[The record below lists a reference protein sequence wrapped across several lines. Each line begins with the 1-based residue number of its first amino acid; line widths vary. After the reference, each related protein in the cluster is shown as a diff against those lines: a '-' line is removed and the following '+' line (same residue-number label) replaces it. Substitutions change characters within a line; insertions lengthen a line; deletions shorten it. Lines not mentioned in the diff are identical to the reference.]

1 MAQTKQELQEQNAKS
16 KSPNNHSMLYVAFF
30 LAIFVTIIGV
40 LYLTNDI
47 IPGPEYAILILSIY
61 AVYSKKTWQFLKDWI
76 PFLLVFVS
84 YETLNGLVGTVSKFN
99 IHYGPYNV
107 DIALFGG
114 NDPNLVLQHYLRTP
128 ILNFTGAFFYTI
140 YFFVPTAFGF
150 VFWLKYRKEF
160 WKYTVSLA
168 VLVYSSLVTFLAYPV
183 APPWLNTALTNQGLT
198 RILSSS
204 VDKSLGVPAYKTLYD
219 FMGPNLYAAFPSL
232 HSALPWLVFLFALK
246 IWKRKALPVLV
257 LPVGTWFSAVYLG
270 EHYFTDV
277 LGGIAYATIAF
288 VVVETLIPLIL
299 NRLSSLEN
307 SDEAKTKRMFRE
319 DEFEPKISSVIIARA
334 IGC

>member
-1 MAQTKQELQEQNAKS
+1 MAQTKLELQEQNAKS

-128 ILNFTGAFFYTI
+128 VLNFTGAFFYTI

-168 VLVYSSLVTFLAYPV
+168 LLVYSSLVTFLAYPV

-288 VVVETLIPLIL
+288 VAVETLIPLIL
-299 NRLSSLEN
+299 NRS
-307 SDEAKTKRMFRE
+307 KF
-319 DEFEPKISSVIIARA
+319 
-334 IGC
+334 IGKQR

>member
-1 MAQTKQELQEQNAKS
+1 MAQMKQESKEQKEKPKTKHHYS
-16 KSPNNHSMLYVAFF
+16 RFYVAFF
-30 LAIFVTIIGV
+30 SAVFVAIIGI
-40 LYLTNDI
+40 LYITNDI
-47 IPGPEYAILILSIY
+47 IPGPEFAILILSIY
-61 AVYSKKTWQFLKDWI
+61 AVYSRKTWRFLKDWI
-76 PFLLVFVS
+76 PFLLIFVS
-84 YETLNGLVGTVSKFN
+84 YETLNGLVGTVSKLN
-99 IHYGPYNV
+99 IHYGPYDV
-107 DIALFGG
+107 DMAIFGG
-114 NDPNLVLQHYLRTP
+114 NNPNLVLQHYLLTP
-128 ILNFTGAFFYTI
+128 ALNFTGAFFYTI

-150 VFWLKYRKEF
+150 VLWMKYHKDF

-168 VLVYSSLVTFLAYPV
+168 VLVYTSLATFLIYPV

-246 IWKRKALPVLV
+246 TWKRKALPVLV

-288 VVVETLIPLIL
+288 VAVETLLPLIL
-299 NRLSSLEN
+299 HRFSS
-307 SDEAKTKRMFRE
+307 FR
-319 DEFEPKISSVIIARA
+319 KQ
-334 IGC
+334 

>member
-1 MAQTKQELQEQNAKS
+1 MAQTKLELQEQNAKS
-16 KSPNNHSMLYVAFF
+16 KSPNSHSMLYVAFF

-76 PFLLVFVS
+76 PFLMVFVS

-183 APPWLNTALTNQGLT
+183 APPWLNTALTNKGLT

-246 IWKRKALPVLV
+246 IWKRKALPIIV
-257 LPVGTWFSAVYLG
+257 LPIGTWFSAVYLG

-288 VVVETLIPLIL
+288 VAVETLIPLIL
-299 NRLSSLEN
+299 NRS
-307 SDEAKTKRMFRE
+307 KF
-319 DEFEPKISSVIIARA
+319 FEKQR
-334 IGC
+334 

>member
-1 MAQTKQELQEQNAKS
+1 MAQTKLELQEQNAKS
-16 KSPNNHSMLYVAFF
+16 KSPSHHSMLYVAFF

-168 VLVYSSLVTFLAYPV
+168 VLVYSSLVTFLIYPV
-183 APPWLNTALTNQGLT
+183 APPWLNTALTDQGLT

-232 HSALPWLVFLFALK
+232 HSALPWLVFLFAFK
-246 IWKRKALPVLV
+246 IWKRKALPILI
-257 LPVGTWFSAVYLG
+257 LPFGTWFSAVYLG
-270 EHYFTDV
+270 EHYFTDI

-288 VVVETLIPLIL
+288 VAVETLIPLML
-299 NRLSSLEN
+299 NRL
-307 SDEAKTKRMFRE
+307 KFFGKQR
-319 DEFEPKISSVIIARA
+319 
-334 IGC
+334 

>member
-1 MAQTKQELQEQNAKS
+1 MAQTKLELQEQNAKS
-16 KSPNNHSMLYVAFF
+16 KSPNSHSMLYVAFF

-76 PFLLVFVS
+76 PFLMVFVS

-183 APPWLNTALTNQGLT
+183 APPWLNTALTNKGLT

-246 IWKRKALPVLV
+246 IWKRKALPILV
-257 LPVGTWFSAVYLG
+257 LPIGTWFSAVYLG

-288 VVVETLIPLIL
+288 VAVETLIPLIL
-299 NRLSSLEN
+299 NRS
-307 SDEAKTKRMFRE
+307 KF
-319 DEFEPKISSVIIARA
+319 FEKQR
-334 IGC
+334 